1 MAGTTETIPSCTA
14 ILKNMPFCP
23 GKTVL
28 PGIRNRIYV
37 IAHADVAKFP
47 DFARDT
53 LGRPTSSVYNGNFTP
68 KEGSNFKLIDHINSK
83 AEPKSDPQGEEPS
96 VTFNC
101 QLTVVHQEVDEA
113 ATEAITPFLNT
124 PVIVIMEDMRGKF
137 RVFGNHNYPAKIAPS
152 QALGSGPTGTVGTTL
167 VITST
172 EEVSMPFYSGEIPTD
187 DGTINEAV
195 PEGAGS

>member
-1 MAGTTETIPSCTA
+1 MANTPTAPACTS
-14 ILKNMPFCP
+14 ILKSMTFCP

-28 PGIRNRIYV
+28 PGIRNRIYIV
-37 IAHADVAKFP
+37 AHADVAKFP
-47 DFARDT
+47 DFTRDS
-53 LGRPTSSVYNGNFTP
+53 LGRPTSSVYNGNIVL
-68 KEGSNFKLIDHINSK
+68 KEGAKFKVIDHINSK

-101 QLTVVHQEVDEA
+101 QLTVVHQEVDET
-113 ATEAITPFLNT
+113 ATAAITPLLNT
-124 PVIVIMEDMRGKF
+124 PVVAIEEDMRGKF
-137 RVFGNHNYPAKIAPS
+137 RMFGNQNYPAKVAPS

-172 EEVSMPFYSGEIPTD
+172 EEVSMPFYTGEIPTD

-195 PEGAGS
+195 SEGAGS